1 MLLVGILVK
10 VEVAISLIE
19 LALLPVKRSVGF
31 FSKKRNYPF
40 GTATSSNFWTLQSP
54 LRVSPPW
61 STRPWKAGSM
71 TASHMAGLSSLLF
84 LRRVPDPP
92 LHLLPYR
99 SCSLSRTPPSAVYLH
114 FCHWYWLPFGCDTVS
129 WMSEWEWGNSCFR
142 FPSRPQPFFV
152 CSVVYKEETERS
164 EARSWTSLSF
174 AFESEIC
181 KLVAEA
187 IFVPTCPWEGA
198 IDKKVQK
205 PS

>member
-10 VEVAISLIE
+10 VEVAVSLIE
-19 LALLPVKRSVGF
+19 LALLPVKRSVGL

-92 LHLLPYR
+92 STSFLIVPARYQEHLHQLCICTSVTDIDFLLV
-99 SCSLSRTPPSAVYLH
+99 AI
-114 FCHWYWLPFGCDTVS
+114 
-129 WMSEWEWGNSCFR
+129 
-142 FPSRPQPFFV
+142 PSRGWVSENEVIPVSDFQAD
-152 CSVVYKEETERS
+152 RS
-164 EARSWTSLSF
+164 RSLF
-174 AFESEIC
+174 A
-181 KLVAEA
+181 
-187 IFVPTCPWEGA
+187 P
-198 IDKKVQK
+198 
-205 PS
+205 